1 MASPPTDPTL
11 HAHRTGMPRRFD
23 ILDDTATLTTIS
35 ARTARRGGRIE
46 IDGQP
51 YQVERTGLAQHY
63 RLSSMD
69 GHPVAAASRTKLRGW
84 DIEVGGGRM
93 LRMTRAS
100 VGSREVL
107 LDDTDRQVGEIRRV
121 VRGVEAELPGLDHP
135 TQVFVLIV
143 ALAGRER
150 RRRAVLLGR

>member
-1 MASPPTDPTL
+1 MTSPPTDSTL
-11 HAHRTGMPRRFD
+11 HAHRAGFPRNFE
-23 ILDDTATLTTIS
+23 ILDGTAPITTIS
-35 ARTARRGGRIE
+35 ARTVRRGGRIE

-69 GHPVAAASRTKLRGW
+69 GHPVAAASRTLPRGW

-93 LRMTRAS
+93 LRMTRATA
-100 VGSREVL
+100 GSREVL

-135 TQVFVLIV
+135 SQVFVLIV
-143 ALAGRER
+143 ALASRER
-150 RRRAVLLGR
+150 RRRAVVLAR